1 MKLVADAHNFWK
13 WWSVRLAILS
23 GMFSAV
29 ALAYAGLPADWL
41 PGIPQWI
48 KTGLAA
54 GALLTAAASAL
65 SRPVVQ
71 TKLSAER
78 PNAGP

>member
-13 WWSVRLAILS
+13 WWSVRLALLS
-23 GMFSAV
+23 GVFTTV
-29 ALAYAGLPADWL
+29 ALSYSALPGDWL
-41 PGIPQWI
+41 LGIPQWV
-48 KTGLAA
+48 KSALGV
-54 GALLTAAASAL
+54 GALLTALGSAL